1 MLYVGIFLSYVFLGL
16 SLSAPMG
23 PINAAQLEKGIRSGF
38 FHAWILGIGA
48 LLADVIYM
56 ALIYL
61 GVIHFLEKRYYKT
74 FLMVFRSFCFNLYR
88 HRKFKNANQISISN
102 TKNDDSIIKSFF
114 SGFFMSLSNPL
125 TILFWLGIFGSIL
138 AKAASSYNKEQL
150 LLYSLGII
158 LGIFIWDITMA
169 STSSM
174 FRKILNARIL
184 SLITV
189 VSGISLIIYGLYF
202 GFQTYQI
209 IFQ

>member
-1 MLYVGIFLSYVFLGL
+1 MGIFLSYVFLGL

-61 GVIHFLEKRYYKT
+61 GVIHFLEKDIIKL
-74 FLMVFRSFCFNLYR
+74 FLWSFGAFVLIYTGIESV
-88 HRKFKNANQISISN
+88 KNANQISISN
-102 TKNDDSIIKSFF
+102 TRNDDSIIKSFF

-150 LLYSLGII
+150 LLYRFGII

-169 STSSM
+169 STSSI
-174 FRKILNARIL
+174 FRKILNTRIL

-189 VSGISLIIYGLYF
+189 ISGISLIIYGLYF